1 MTKPNQ
7 ARKRKAV
14 RLRISERPDRHEAIL
29 DAATAVFLEQ
39 GFSGASTAEI
49 ARRAG
54 ASKQTLYTL
63 FPSKA
68 ALFAALMTRHFGKLI
83 DQFAAETVRPDATP
97 GEVLCWYGVGL
108 LRNMLGEETSRL
120 YRLLIAE
127 APAFPELAAAF
138 WQNAPGRGRDILKQY
153 LTSLA
158 GRGVLV
164 VGNVDEA
171 VEQLF
176 GMLLGG
182 QIMRTC
188 LRLPPFL
195 KDDEALV
202 RWVRSGVEAFLR
214 AYRA

>member
-1 MTKPNQ
+1 MTKPKQ
-7 ARKRKAV
+7 ARKRRVGRA
-14 RLRISERPDRHEAIL
+14 RTSERAGRHEAIL

-39 GFSGASTAEI
+39 GFSRASTAEI

-97 GEVLCWYGVGL
+97 GEVLCWYGVGI
-108 LRNMLGEETSRL
+108 LRNMLCDETSRL

-127 APAFPELAAAF
+127 APDFPELAAAF

-158 GRGVLV
+158 GRGVLAV
-164 VGNVDEA
+164 ENVDEA
-171 VEQLF
+171 AEQLF
-176 GMLLGG
+176 GTLLGA
-182 QIMRTC
+182 QVMRVC
-188 LRLPPFL
+188 LRLPPYL
-195 KDDEALV
+195 SDDEALV
-202 RWVRSGVEAFLR
+202 RWVRSGVDAFLR
-214 AYRA
+214 AHRA